1 MKRKLREIPKFTR
14 IFFIAAVVTLSSQLY
29 FNMYSQGFRISAAVI
44 LLPILLMTVGEDL
57 SDLTIC
63 FVTSIFVF
71 LLRSSL
77 LYIST
82 GSYANAFSLYL
93 PNMLFY
99 ICYGFIFTLLCQ
111 NKYVVSYRKM
121 FVVVF
126 CSDFFSNFMEI
137 LVSIPENGSEGF
149 GDTLF
154 YIMVI
159 AFGRSVLAWL
169 FLVGEK
175 QYRTLLQKEEH
186 EKRYQ
191 RLFLMTTG
199 LKNEIYFMKKNSEE
213 IEHVMANAYRLYEE
227 LSTLELSDETKKLS
241 LEIAKD
247 VHEIKKDYI
256 SIIKGIEKEISE
268 DYDEKQMNFSDI
280 LRILEDSTYHLLASK
295 NINLNL
301 QFSYTEDFVTREH
314 YDIMGILKNLV
325 TNAVEAVES
334 TFEGSTI
341 TIRYE
346 KLRGTCIFTVT
357 DDGPGISPR
366 HLKNIFKMGY
376 STKFDTITG
385 DIYRGVG
392 LYGVKATVEEKFG
405 GSINVTSEQG
415 HGTVFTVEIPA
426 KSIMEA

>member
-14 IFFIAAVVTLSSQLY
+14 IFFIALAVTLSSQLY

-44 LLPILLMTVGEDL
+44 LLPILLMTVGEDI
-57 SDLTIC
+57 SNVIIC
-63 FVTSIFVF
+63 SVTSIFVF
-71 LLRSSL
+71 LLRSSV
-77 LYIST
+77 LYITT
-82 GSYANAFSLYL
+82 GSYENALNLYL

-99 ICYGFIFTLLCQ
+99 IVYGIIFSLLCR

-126 CSDFFSNFMEI
+126 CSDFFSNFIEI
-137 LVSIPENGSEGF
+137 LVSRPYKDDGF
-149 GDTLF
+149 EITILS
-154 YIMVI
+154 IMLI
-159 AFGRSVLAWL
+159 ALGRSILAWI

-227 LSTLELSDETKKLS
+227 LSRLELSEDMKKMS

-295 NINLNL
+295 NLNLNL
-301 QFSYTEDFVTREH
+301 KFSYVEDFVTRYH

-325 TNAVEAVES
+325 TNAVEAIDNS
-334 TFEGSTI
+334 AEGSTI

-346 KLRGTCIFTVT
+346 KSHGTSIFTVT

-376 STKFDTITG
+376 STKFDNVTG

-405 GSINVTSEQG
+405 GTITVTSEESN
-415 HGTVFTVEIPA
+415 GTVFTVEIPS
-426 KSIMEA
+426 KSIMEV

>member
-14 IFFIAAVVTLSSQLY
+14 IFFIAAVVTISSQLY

-159 AFGRSVLAWL
+159 AFGRSVLAWI

-175 QYRTLLQKEEH
+175 QYRTLLKKEEH
-186 EKRYQ
+186 ENRYQ